1 MIVGRIE
8 KFYKENCLLEQAF
21 IKDPDQSV
29 TDLVNAQIAK
39 IGENI
44 VVRRFVRYQMGE
56 GLEKKVTDF
65 AAEVASAVKK

>member
-1 MIVGRIE
+1 M
-8 KFYKENCLLEQAF
+8 LEQGF

-65 AAEVASAVKK
+65 AAEVANAVKK